1 MVYAL
6 LGRVMWVIF
15 RGYVR
20 HTFPHARRNLAVAG
34 AATLALAVAGAVAAA
49 RGRGDEFRGARRS

>member
-1 MVYAL
+1 MLYAL

-15 RGYVR
+15 RGYLR
-20 HTFPHARRNLAVAG
+20 HRFPHARRE
-34 AATLALAVAGAVAAA
+34 LALAGVAALGLAAAGALVAA